1 MNLFFDL
8 TQAGVGNLAETY
20 AVPLRLVRVQ
30 EATSGILG
38 NNTIA
43 GWESQG
49 TVDVSEDKLQ

>member
-1 MNLFFDL
+1 M
-8 TQAGVGNLAETY
+8 
-20 AVPLRLVRVQ
+20 VRVQ

-49 TVDVSEDKLQ
+49 TVDVSEDKLL